1 MQNYIGAGLD
11 PARFWDITPR
21 LYLIEMEGVGLRLRR
36 ERELV
41 WWGAMLPHLDKPRSL
56 EDFVTPPDP
65 AKSRADRVRQ
75 FHAAWDKIDAALAR
89 GAKMGAT

>member
-1 MQNYIGAGLD
+1 LQNYIAAGFD

-21 LYLIEMEGVGLRLRR
+21 LFLIEMEGAALRMRR

-41 WWGAMLPHLDKPRSL
+41 WWGAMLPHLKKPVSF
-56 EDFVTPPDP
+56 EQFVGVADP
-65 AKSRADRVRQ
+65 VQSRADRVRQ

-89 GAKMGAT
+89 GAKQGAS